1 MRERDKRW
9 RSAVCANYSSDRL
22 ELKTQSVERFVSYRF
37 IRDKFK
43 HGHQSV
49 SFPRDIYRPLVL
61 AQRSVHRW
69 SFSDLPADGLCDSF
83 IGINQSINLLVLV
96 AGMSCGFSAPI
107 FNLPVQFSFWY
118 FSVIGRHRSRPH
130 GRPQFFFLPPESINY
145 RGHLLHA
152 WSKHRSV
159 FQCSRFMLTTFHSR
173 SDWTS
178 KNGPSCASV
187 AMTSLYNFKLIFK
200 KLELLPSSTEWVALA
215 SEQGLPLQMK
225 LYVERFAWWL
235 EDDYSSWPRWLAFIR
250 DQKDNNAKKRRRR
263 K

>member
-9 RSAVCANYSSDRL
+9 RSDACANYSSDRL

-37 IRDKFK
+37 LRVTFK
-43 HGHQSV
+43 HGHHIV

-187 AMTSLYNFKLIFK
+187 AMTSLYNFKLIFLK
-200 KLELLPSSTEWVALA
+200 
-215 SEQGLPLQMK
+215 
-225 LYVERFAWWL
+225 
-235 EDDYSSWPRWLAFIR
+235 
-250 DQKDNNAKKRRRR
+250 N
-263 K
+263 